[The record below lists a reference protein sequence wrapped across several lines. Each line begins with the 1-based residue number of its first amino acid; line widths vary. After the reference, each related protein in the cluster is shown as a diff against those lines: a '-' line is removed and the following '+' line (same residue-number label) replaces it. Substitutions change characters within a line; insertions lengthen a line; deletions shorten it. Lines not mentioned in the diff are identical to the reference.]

1 MGSHVT
7 FEFDGVKRQRN
18 TLIATSV
25 KAVVGRDLDRK
36 AVSSKLQQLAKT
48 VVKLGEGEE
57 YEFRECSL
65 LFVLLRTLTSDGRG
79 AGSRGQEGPGQRQSA
94 RSTAMGSYSE
104 TQPSRQTTARSLS
117 HLGGY
122 LLVLFAICEHV
133 FPTLSRV

>member
-1 MGSHVT
+1 MTQGLITLEMGSHVT

-57 YEFRECSL
+57 YDFRECSL
-65 LFVLLRTLTSDGRG
+65 LLYRSSGTD
-79 AGSRGQEGPGQRQSA
+79 SR
-94 RSTAMGSYSE
+94 
-104 TQPSRQTTARSLS
+104 
-117 HLGGY
+117 
-122 LLVLFAICEHV
+122 
-133 FPTLSRV
+133 